1 MSPKKTRHD
10 EEEKT
15 QPKRSTLSEKLLI
28 PRHKTTEFQVSRPGA
43 GVKGMLRSSTLE
55 EPLGEAA
62 SPMDTRKKNEMMG
75 ILYLAFSLLLLAG
88 LGMEKAGEEASRLTQ
103 MLNSFME
110 LNGIGPFFI
119 SAFAAWCGVCR
130 LKGRVVFENEMQ
142 MLAFPVLYL
151 SFIGSVAS
159 FFGPGGDHAGP
170 GGIVGNYIYWYMQPI
185 LGVVGSRIVL
195 TTTFLVSV
203 MQVADIYASDVLK
216 TTGQAM
222 VVLGQGL
229 KTGSLFSL
237 KGVWNLVLKTHAV
250 LVALIQDLIIL
261 AENGLRS
268 VRENVFEPQTEAQ
281 ESPTEEASKVV
292 MAPRVETPKVE
303 TAKVEEA
310 VVPQVI
316 SMPVDKDDWFPQISA
331 FLVPEVVEE
340 EVIEE
345 ALEETVAAS
354 FEEEVPASPV
364 VHVLPAPR
372 ELKTRTETL
381 HDQDG
386 MRVAT
391 VIEDD
396 IEDAQ
401 WEAMEAIAEEVM
413 PARQEAFETVADEES
428 GSFEVASEEEMED
441 TLVTASMEEETEEPV
456 FSGYEEEAPV
466 AGTGFSMDS
475 AEEEEWEED
484 PEALAA
490 FSKTLEI
497 EPSEEE
503 PLQKTLYQEHPE
515 VYSAMDEDGWEEEL
529 HKELPAADFLAQ
541 PPAEL
546 IGDTEDELWERG
558 SLLIKALDNYKVNAL
573 LESFVQGPT
582 ITRFEL
588 KPAAGTKLSKIV
600 NLTNEIA
607 MALAAKSVRIEAPIP
622 GTSKV
627 GIEIPNANPVPVYYS
642 EIISNIKGEGK
653 DDLHPLTIAFGKNI
667 AGDPVIGN
675 LAKMPHLLVAGATG
689 AGKSV
694 CVNTIIS
701 SILFRARPDEVKF
714 VMIDPKQVE
723 LAVYRG
729 IPHLITDVVTAPEE
743 ASAAL
748 MWGVEEMER
757 RYTLLSHFGVRHI
770 DNFNIKVREGTLEP
784 IEEVE
789 EIPTETLPYVVIIVD
804 ELADLMMVAKK
815 DVETSICRIAQK
827 ARAVGIHLVI
837 ATQRPSVDVITGL
850 IKANL
855 PSRIAFM
862 VKSAIDSRTILDQMG
877 AELLLGRGDMLYYPG
892 GQPKPERV
900 QGAFMNDDEVAELV
914 KRIKKTFGEGEY
926 QDIIS
931 PFLEKEEEASDD
943 SADFYDDKFNLALEV
958 AIREGFVSTSML
970 QRHLG
975 IGYNRAARIVDVM
988 FARGICGTQESG
1000 KKRKVLISLAELDQY
1015 TI

>member
-1 MSPKKTRHD
+1 MPDGGLVYSDVWFEGNGMSPKKTCHD

-55 EPLGEAA
+55 EHLEEAA

-75 ILYLAFSLLLLAG
+75 ILYLAFSLLLLTG

-142 MLAFPVLYL
+142 MLAFPVLYF

-159 FFGPGGDHAGP
+159 FFGPGGDYAGP

-185 LGVVGSRIVL
+185 LGVFGSRIVL

-222 VVLGQGL
+222 AALGKGL

-268 VRENVFEPQTEAQ
+268 VRENVFESQ
-281 ESPTEEASKVV
+281 ESPTEEVSKVR
-292 MAPRVETPKVE
+292 MAPGVETSKVE
-303 TAKVEEA
+303 DAA
-310 VVPQVI
+310 VPKVI

-340 EVIEE
+340 

-354 FEEEVPASPV
+354 LEEEVPASPV

-401 WEAMEAIAEEVM
+401 WEAMEAIFEDVM
-413 PARQEAFETVADEES
+413 PVRQEAFETVADEES
-428 GSFEVASEEEMED
+428 SSFEVASEEEMEG

-456 FSGYEEEAPV
+456 FSGYEEEDPV

-475 AEEEEWEED
+475 AEEEEWKED

-490 FSKTLEI
+490 FSRTLEI

-503 PLQKTLYQEHPE
+503 HPE
-515 VYSAMDEDGWEEEL
+515 VFSAMDEDGWEEEL

-770 DNFNIKVREGTLEP
+770 DNFNIKVREETLEP

-1000 KKRKVLISLAELDQY
+1000 KKRKVLISLAELDQH